1 MHFSCRHVLITYMIL
16 IILSIVEQ
24 FIFGKNTEWYHA
36 FLDKSLV
43 TPHVQSCP
51 KPIQLGYFD
60 VAIDLDLLLPLKNS
74 NVMADETMQTNFT
87 IDYSTHNFWVI
98 RYLNLCDFANI
109 LLQVD
114 ETNVQYPL
122 SLCQL
127 VNVDKFNEYSAKE
140 ENKREKEDHL

>member
-1 MHFSCRHVLITYMIL
+1 MHFSCRHVLITYITL

-24 FIFGKNTEWYHA
+24 FIFGKKTEWYHA

-60 VAIDLDLLLPLKNS
+60 VAIDLELLFPLKNS
-74 NVMADETMQTNFT
+74 YVIADETMQTNFT

-109 LLQVD
+109 PYENINSIGFFFWVLRQVV
-114 ETNVQYPL
+114 TGKKKQNCWP
-122 SLCQL
+122 S
-127 VNVDKFNEYSAKE
+127 KG
-140 ENKREKEDHL
+140 NK